1 MKRHGSRQTTLEAY
15 FGKRARVAA
24 ADDDQPDDVIVVS
37 TGMTALQMIADAYA
51 DAEDEQEVQEQ
62 PAVYANPADVAHDH
76 DYFTTAVGNTA
87 ANPEHVTHDNSY
99 CEHPT
104 QAGGAF
110 GFDSSDDEPIGDSND
125 SDTSPEEEE
134 EVGPNDA
141 NDVGAVEELELE
153 HLYEIVDH
161 RVKRVKKFGMNGYAT
176 KFVLKDDERVDQP
189 VELLRHVLQRFID
202 DALENSREHGY
213 STDWM
218 GLTFVTDRMKKGNG
232 GKGEWIVPF
241 NPPNE
246 NNADKILQEMEKFD
260 QSENSPELF
269 GNQITMAVTTIR
281 RPVGGAMDRLIR
293 KKQIRRP
300 EKKDPAI
307 VEINNRDNLCLFR
320 GIDVHMFYHE
330 HGEGS
335 WQAAQRYATKGEA
348 DRAAITLRV
357 RARIPQKPAYGIQ
370 DAEKVFEYLQKKYPD
385 TYRLLIFSDRSKT
398 ETVYNSGNN
407 AKYSICLY
415 QHNGH
420 YDVMKTPEKF
430 FGSRFYCVDCEK
442 TYCNASFHRDCEVRC
457 GQCFRSGAGFPCTGD
472 WSIELECP
480 DCRKF
485 FANQECMDAHKPYS
499 CNTFHRCPLCE
510 VHYKYAESKKN
521 GGHQCGER
529 YCRKCCI
536 RHRAD
541 AGCYIRPLGAKK
553 ATPHRIVAYDV
564 ETIIQKNR
572 QPPSPTN
579 GEDPQ
584 SVTEESQRE
593 PEDDAVSPSV
603 WSDDEEERPMRRP
616 RNPYVDDEAD
626 DDDEEEEDEQEVPGV
641 EEEEEEF

>member
-1 MKRHGSRQTTLEAY
+1 MKRQGSRQTTLDSY

-24 ADDDQPDDVIVVS
+24 ADDGQPDDVVVVS
-37 TGMTALQMIADAYA
+37 TGKTALQMIAEAYA
-51 DAEDEQEVQEQ
+51 GIEDNVEEEQ
-62 PAVYANPADVAHDH
+62 AISSAAPADVIHDH
-76 DYFTTAVGNTA
+76 NYFTTGVDNTV
-87 ANPEHVTHDNSY
+87 ANPEHVEHDHSY
-99 CEHPT
+99 CSRPT

-110 GFDSSDDEPIGDSND
+110 GFDSSDDEPIADSND
-125 SDTSPEEEE
+125 SDTSLEEED
-134 EVGPNDA
+134 EVVPNDA
-141 NDVGAVEELELE
+141 NDVDAVEQLELE
-153 HLYEIVDH
+153 HLYEVVDH

-218 GLTFVTDRMKKGNG
+218 GLTFITDRMKKGNG

-293 KKQIRRP
+293 KKQIRRRP
-300 EKKDPAI
+300 KDPSI

-320 GIDVHMFYHE
+320 AVEVHRMYHE
-330 HGEGS
+330 RGEGK
-335 WQAAQRYATKGEA
+335 WQAVERHASTGGLEL
-348 DRAAITLRV
+348 AARTLRA
-357 RARIPQKPAYGIQ
+357 RAGIRQKPAYGIK
-370 DAEKVFEYLQKKYPD
+370 DAEKIFEYLQKKYPD
-385 TYRLLIFSDRSKT
+385 EYRILIFSDRSKT

-407 AKYSICLY
+407 AKYEICLY
-415 QHNGH
+415 HHNGH
-420 YDVMKTPEKF
+420 YDVIKTPQMF
-430 FGSRFYCVDCEK
+430 FGAKHYCADCEK
-442 TYCNASFHRDCEVRC
+442 TYQNISFHRDCVVRC
-457 GQCFRSGAGFPCTGD
+457 AQCFRSGPGFPCNGD
-472 WSIELECP
+472 WPIELECP

-485 FANQECMDAHKPYS
+485 FANKECMDAHKPYS

-521 GGHQCGER
+521 GGHHCGER

-564 ETIIQKNR
+564 ETIIQKTR
-572 QPPSPTN
+572 QPLSPTN
-579 GEDPQ
+579 AEEPQ
-584 SVTEESQRE
+584 AATEESQRE
-593 PEDDAVSPSV
+593 PEDDAVSQSV

-626 DDDEEEEDEQEVPGV
+626 DDDEEEEDEQEVPDV
-641 EEEEEEF
+641 EEDEEEF